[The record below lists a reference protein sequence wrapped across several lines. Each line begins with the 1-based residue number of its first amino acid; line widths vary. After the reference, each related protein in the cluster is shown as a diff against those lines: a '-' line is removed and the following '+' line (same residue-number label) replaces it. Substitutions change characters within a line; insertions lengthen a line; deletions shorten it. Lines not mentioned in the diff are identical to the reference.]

1 MAMIIIFDHTTTYY
15 AQQNGFLVK
24 NFSLFVF
31 TFPSFPWQIKKP
43 AYYLKK
49 ILNEKKRKL
58 VDNNSGWQ

>member
-15 AQQNGFLVK
+15 AQQNDFLVK

-31 TFPSFPWQIKKP
+31 TFPSLQIKKP
-43 AYYLKK
+43 AYYFKK